1 MEPLLSGLGI
11 ELLGPD
17 DRERATIRVE
27 SVESFAAVVQMARA
41 GFGNGLVPLGLARD
55 LGLARAGYAMVPGVT
70 RRIALFARNGILGII
85 EAAAH
90 RLRPPR
96 AAS

>member
-27 SVESFAAVVQMARA
+27 SVESFAAEGRTGVPMAR
-41 GFGNGLVPLGLARD
+41 LRIE
-55 LGLARAGYAMVPGVT
+55 RADG
-70 RRIALFARNGILGII
+70 RSQEQSEERSK
-85 EAAAH
+85 E
-90 RLRPPR
+90 RPDELSVEDDR
-96 AAS
+96 SID